1 MELLGCVK
9 LYIIKIY
16 SLAYILC
23 VCRPVPPPVPRLVI
37 TLEKCIQFEAHYFTS
52 EVQR

>member
-23 VCRPVPPPVPRLVI
+23 VCVCVPRLVI

>member
-1 MELLGCVK
+1 MGLLGCVK

-23 VCRPVPPPVPRLVI
+23 VFPPCLVI

>member
-23 VCRPVPPPVPRLVI
+23 VCVPPPRLVI

>member
-23 VCRPVPPPVPRLVI
+23 VFPPPCLVI